1 MPKKLRTWRA
11 FNDLNSK
18 INDFQT
24 VLPLLQEL
32 SKPSLRPRH
41 WEEVEKITGHKLP
54 VTDAAFTLAEL
65 LKAPLVENKDSVEE
79 VCESADKQLN
89 IEIKLKEIGDR
100 WDTQRFIFSEWK
112 NRGIPV
118 LQGVLVVVEELEESQ
133 MNLQTIL
140 ASRAVAPFRD
150 NAQELLKSLSD
161 TADILELWLKVQLM
175 WSSLESVFLGG
186 DIARQMPRV
195 ASKFAKLDKDWQRLM
210 LTAQEKGFVVDCC
223 ANEVLR
229 LSLPTMFEE
238 LERCQKS
245 LEGYLENKRGAFPR
259 FFFGKWTKSNEAVP
273 GISHLLRARRVAV
286 SNPVLLQVLSQG
298 SDPQAVQQYYEKVCS
313 ASPRMLTVFT
323 LTLALSP
330 PHLRSSIPLH
340 PSSTIGKT
348 RLSSE
353 RS

>member
-1 MPKKLRTWRA
+1 MPKKLRAWRA
-11 FNDLNSK
+11 FNDLNTK
-18 INDFQT
+18 ISDFQT

-41 WEEVEKITGHKLP
+41 WDEVEKITGHKLP

-89 IEIKLKEIGDR
+89 IEIKLKELGDR

-112 NRGIPV
+112 ARGIPV

-140 ASRAVAPFRD
+140 ASRAVAPFRE
-150 NAQELLKSLSD
+150 NAQEQLKSLSD

-195 ASKFAKLDKDWQRLM
+195 ASRFAKLDKDWQRLM
-210 LTAQEKGFVVDCC
+210 VRVRRAWIWEW
-223 ANEVLR
+223 EVRAARYYRPGR
-229 LSLPTMFEE
+229 L
-238 LERCQKS
+238 
-245 LEGYLENKRGAFPR
+245 
-259 FFFGKWTKSNEAVP
+259 VP
-273 GISHLLRARRVAV
+273 YAS
-286 SNPVLLQVLSQG
+286 
-298 SDPQAVQQYYEKVCS
+298 CS
-313 ASPRMLTVFT
+313 R
-323 LTLALSP
+323 
-330 PHLRSSIPLH
+330 LH
-340 PSSTIGKT
+340 PSAP
-348 RLSSE
+348 LSAPAAHGAGE
-353 RS
+353 GLRRGLLRE